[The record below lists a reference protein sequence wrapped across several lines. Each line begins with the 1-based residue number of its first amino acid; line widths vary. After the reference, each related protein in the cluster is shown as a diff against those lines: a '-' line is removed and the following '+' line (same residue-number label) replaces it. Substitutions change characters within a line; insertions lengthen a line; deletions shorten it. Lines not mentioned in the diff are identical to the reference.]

1 MAQQLKKL
9 LPTIFNKHN
18 DWKFEL
24 LTNWP
29 SIVGNLETQVRL
41 EKIYND
47 TLVLSVQDSCWLQ
60 ELYLLSPLLIKTIN
74 KTLDQPYVKH
84 LRFKTAGVQYKKK
97 QIQKKHVTP
106 EVKKVTLSKKEE
118 EALNTLEDEQLKK
131 VLRSFLVRCYQE
143 K

>member
-1 MAQQLKKL
+1 MAHQLKKL
-9 LPTIFNKHN
+9 LPTIFNQHN
-18 DWKFEL
+18 DWKFKL

-29 SIVGNLETQVRL
+29 SIVGNIETHVRL
-41 EKIYND
+41 EKIDHD

-74 KTLDQPYVKH
+74 KTLDEPRIKY

-97 QIQKKHVTP
+97 RKENKQDTP
-106 EVKKVTLSKKEE
+106 VIKKVVLNKKEE
-118 EALNTLEDEQLKK
+118 EALNMVEDEQLKK
-131 VLRSFLVRCYQE
+131 VLKSFLIRCYQE

>member
-1 MAQQLKKL
+1 MVQPLKKL

-41 EKIYND
+41 EKIYHD

-60 ELYLLSPLLIKTIN
+60 ELYLLSPLLIRTIN
-74 KTLDQPYVKH
+74 KTLDQPRVKH
-84 LRFKTAGVQYKKK
+84 LRFKTAGVQYKKTK
-97 QIQKKHVTP
+97 ILKNKVLP
-106 EVKKVTLSKKEE
+106 EIKRVILSKKEE

-131 VLRSFLVRCYQE
+131 VLKSFLIRCYQE